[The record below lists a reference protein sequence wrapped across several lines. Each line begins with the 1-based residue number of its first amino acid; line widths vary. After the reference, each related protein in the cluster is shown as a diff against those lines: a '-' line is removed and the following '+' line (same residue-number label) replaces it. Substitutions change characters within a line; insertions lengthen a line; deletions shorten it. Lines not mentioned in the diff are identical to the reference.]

1 MHCSFSRSST
11 RLEISPKAPCYNRE
25 AKLFFKL
32 SKYTS
37 GIFNATLVLLQRNNA
52 PDWVLILY
60 LASIP
65 AVRYLTKTF
74 LSIKKQYI
82 Q

>member
-1 MHCSFSRSST
+1 M
-11 RLEISPKAPCYNRE
+11 EISPKAPCYNRE

-65 AVRYLTKTF
+65 AVRYLTKN
-74 LSIKKQYI
+74 IPQYQKAVYSVNI
-82 Q
+82 